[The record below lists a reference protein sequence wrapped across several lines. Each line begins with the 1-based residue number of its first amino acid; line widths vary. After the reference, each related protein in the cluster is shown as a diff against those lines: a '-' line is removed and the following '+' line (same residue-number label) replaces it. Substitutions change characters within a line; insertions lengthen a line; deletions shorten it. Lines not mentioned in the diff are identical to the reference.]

1 MKKYYE
7 VETKAL
13 CALETNVQ
21 GIFFFT
27 VLFEVTDVMCFGGF
41 LISVGYRLCSESVVS
56 YLIACVNDEHE
67 QKRIF

>member
-1 MKKYYE
+1 M
-7 VETKAL
+7 
-13 CALETNVQ
+13 Q

-27 VLFEVTDVMCFGGF
+27 VLFEVTDIMCFGFF
-41 LISVGYRLCSESVVS
+41 LISVGYESVVS